1 MKIKFFQ
8 DNNSNAKTG
17 ENVEEDFFEN
27 GMMCVDT
34 RTFRC
39 QYCGKDYGQGKYA
52 QQGLRRHSCPGTL
65 NPRREYFH

>member
-27 GMMCVDT
+27 GMMTMDT
-34 RTFRC
+34 RIFKC
-39 QYCGKDYGQGKYA
+39 QYF
-52 QQGLRRHSCPGTL
+52 PL
-65 NPRREYFH
+65 NLNTSIYFDDDQIL

>member
-27 GMMCVDT
+27 GMMTMDT
-34 RTFRC
+34 RISPLSIVTS
-39 QYCGKDYGQGKYA
+39 
-52 QQGLRRHSCPGTL
+52 LT
-65 NPRREYFH
+65 